1 MKYLLIKLFRDLK
14 RNWTQFFS
22 VFFMAF
28 LSVLVFVGL
37 QGVWGGLDKTLQSFI
52 SEQGLAD
59 AWLYSTGFTEADVLN
74 IKGIDGVTDVS
85 EIYSI
90 DVQDTTDGG
99 KEKNIAIRSF
109 EVDAHTSPYLVEGET
124 LHSESGFIWLNQAYG
139 EANQLAVNDVIQVTI
154 SESEVDLTIA
164 GFILSSDRIYF
175 TGTQEFIAPNALQY
189 GYGLVSMETIENQ
202 LGYIGLPN
210 VLEIHG
216 DSQSLRIDSERILR
230 ERHIAYY
237 DHKTLNEVSEA
248 FDRVDQIR
256 NLSFMFSF
264 IFILLAILAM
274 YTTIKRLIDTQSK
287 EIAVLQALGFSNR
300 QVGGHYASYGFL
312 IGGLGV
318 LCGICV
324 SPFLSNFV
332 LDTQKAMLAMPD
344 WQVSY
349 NYLSPLVCLMVLLV
363 CTLAAFLASRKARNG
378 LPADFLKRGHEKQIR
393 KTVLEKSETFWG
405 RLSYESRWGIRDASI
420 NKTRILMG
428 IVGVSGG
435 MMLIMAGLGM
445 PESIQTLID
454 KAYHEDFTY
463 HYRLN
468 TNQMDLLEESF
479 KGQSVQILPARYSP
493 DDGHNRLLMIIEEGD
508 FIHMQTHDGERIKK
522 GGIYLTEGFAT
533 RANIEKGN
541 LIDVYPAFHDQSFSF
556 EVKGIITSET
566 NQGAYIFSETWEEA
580 GGVYT
585 PHTLLVGDQVT
596 FSDIESAEMVTSSIA
611 ISDQKQNAYDF
622 VASLEGIFSMIIA
635 FAVVLVI
642 VVLYNLGTL
651 NFVERTRDYT
661 TLSVL
666 GFSKRELRRITMIE
680 NVVTTGIGWLIGIP
694 AGAWFLGQYVQTFST
709 IQIDYTPYLSV
720 TNVAIAS
727 IIVWVCSLSTTFFVS
742 RRIQRLDLV
751 AALKDVD

>member
-59 AWLYSTGFTEADVLN
+59 AWLYSTGFTEADVVE
-74 IKGIDGVTDVS
+74 IKGVAGVTDVS
-85 EIYSI
+85 EMYSI

-109 EVDAHTSPYLVEGET
+109 EADAHTSPYLVEGEM

-139 EANQLAVNDVIQVTI
+139 EANKLGVNDVIQVTL
-154 SESEVDLTIA
+154 SENEVDLTIA

-189 GYGLVSMETIENQ
+189 GYGLVSTETIEHQ
-202 LGYIGLPN
+202 LGYKGLPN
-210 VLEIHG
+210 VLEIQGVSH
-216 DSQSLRIDSERILR
+216 SLRIESEKILG

-237 DHKTLNEVSEA
+237 DHDTLNEVSEA

-300 QVGGHYASYGFL
+300 QVGAHYASYGFL
-312 IGGLGV
+312 IGGFGV
-318 LCGICV
+318 LCGICI
-324 SPFLSNFV
+324 SPLLSNFV
-332 LDTQKAMLAMPD
+332 LDTQKAMLAMPN
-344 WQVSY
+344 WRVSY
-349 NYLSPLVCLMVLLV
+349 NYLSLLVCLLVLLI
-363 CTLAAFLASRKARNG
+363 CTLAAFLASRKARSG
-378 LPADFLKRGHEKQIR
+378 LPADFLKGGNEKRIR
-393 KTVLEKSETFWG
+393 KTVLEKSEKIWEKV
-405 RLSYESRWGIRDASI
+405 SYESRWGIRDASM

-428 IVGVSGG
+428 IIGVAGG

-445 PESIQTLID
+445 PESIQTLVD
-454 KAYHEDFTY
+454 KAYQEDFTY
-463 HYRLN
+463 DYRLN

-479 KGQSVQILPARYSP
+479 EGQAVQILPARYSP
-493 DDGHNRLLMIIEEGD
+493 DDGHNRLLMIIDEGD
-508 FIHMQTHDGERIKK
+508 FIHMQTHEGEQINH

-533 RANIEKGN
+533 RANLEKGN
-541 LIDVYPAFHDQSFSF
+541 MIDVYPAFHDQAFSF
-556 EVKGIITSET
+556 EIKGIITSET
-566 NQGAYIFSETWEEA
+566 NQGAYILSETWEEA
-580 GGVYT
+580 GGVFT
-585 PHTLLVGDQVT
+585 PHTLLVDDQVT
-596 FSDIESAEMVTSSIA
+596 LSDIESTEMVTSSIA

-622 VASLEGIFSMIIA
+622 VASLDGIFSMIIA

-661 TLSVL
+661 TLSML
-666 GFSKRELRRITMIE
+666 GFSKKELRRITMIE
-680 NVVTTGIGWLIGIP
+680 NVVTTSIGWLIGIP

-720 TNVAIAS
+720 RNVAIAS

-742 RRIQRLDLV
+742 QRIKKLNFV
-751 AALKDVD
+751 ESLKNID